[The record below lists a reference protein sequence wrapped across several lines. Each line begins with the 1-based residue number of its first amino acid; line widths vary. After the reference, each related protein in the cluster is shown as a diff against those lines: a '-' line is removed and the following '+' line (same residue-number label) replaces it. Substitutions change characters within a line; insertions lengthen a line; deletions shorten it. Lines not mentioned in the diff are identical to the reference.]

1 MIYLVSTERQFT
13 PVATHSHHIPDYMY
27 GGYIFGY
34 IYSIYWEYEQQ
45 PQAKIQR
52 YGGQQPVRILVL
64 EAIGIDLE

>member
-13 PVATHSHHIPDYMY
+13 PIATHSHHIPDCMY
-27 GGYIFGY
+27 GGIYLD

-45 PQAKIQR
+45 PQAKVQM